1 MENNIKKIKRTID
14 IYPIFS
20 ALSADLIF
28 FIPIDTLFYTLAK
41 GLNASQITAMTM
53 ISLLVCILSKKIILN
68 IVKKIGN
75 INSLRIG
82 SLLLLLSAIILTFA
96 KSFIVILFYR
106 CAYEISFMFI
116 NMVLIVL
123 KNDLNFLGQ
132 KDDYYKIRNK
142 AKVLYAT
149 TTLITS
155 LLSGVLFNINMYLPM
170 YLSIILCGIVAKMS
184 FKICESKLNNEKEN
198 ETIENKNKIK
208 INVFSTI
215 FLIIISNTIFYSIIK
230 LGQGN
235 SKLFMQYDFQQ
246 FVSIEEVTYCITI
259 IVFLS
264 RIARLIGNIVFA
276 KIYIKVKDNISV
288 ILSYFLSLA
297 FLLLILGH
305 FLNLEYIY
313 KVIIMSLGF
322 FFILAV
328 RDSFR
333 IYIEDIALKITKKD
347 EQQKI
352 LLNIEVYRKIGTL
365 LLSAL
370 VTLILMKFELIMI
383 EILLLIL
390 AVIEI
395 FINKKLLKRLED
407 NN

>member
-1 MENNIKKIKRTID
+1 MESNINKIKRTIN

-20 ALSADLIF
+20 AFSADLIF

-53 ISLLVCILSKKIILN
+53 ISLLVCILSKKIVLN

-82 SLLLLLSAIILTFA
+82 ALLLLFSSIVLTFA
-96 KSFIVILFYR
+96 QSFILIIFYR
-106 CAYEISFMFI
+106 CAYEISFMFL

-132 KDDYYKIRNK
+132 KDDYYKERNK
-142 AKVLYAT
+142 AKILYAIT
-149 TTLITS
+149 TMITS

-170 YLSIILCGIVAKMS
+170 CLSIILCIIILRMS
-184 FKICESKLNNEKEN
+184 FEMYEAKVNEEDENVTTDNNK
-198 ETIENKNKIK
+198 KMK
-208 INVFSTI
+208 VSLFSTI
-215 FLIIISNTIFYSIIK
+215 FLIIISNAIFVSIII
-230 LGQGN
+230 LGQNN

-322 FFILAV
+322 FLILAV
-328 RDSFR
+328 RDSFK
-333 IYIEDIALKITKKD
+333 IYIEDIALKITKRD
-347 EQQKI
+347 EQQAI
-352 LLNIEVYRKIGTL
+352 MLNIEVYRKIVTL
-365 LLSAL
+365 LLSGLFTL
-370 VTLILMKFELIMI
+370 VLMKYELII
-383 EILLLIL
+383 VEILLLLL
-390 AVIEI
+390 AITEI
-395 FINKKLLKRLED
+395 IVSKKLLKRLED
-407 NN
+407 NS

>member
-1 MENNIKKIKRTID
+1 M
-14 IYPIFS
+14 
-20 ALSADLIF
+20 
-28 FIPIDTLFYTLAK
+28 
-41 GLNASQITAMTM
+41 
-53 ISLLVCILSKKIILN
+53 
-68 IVKKIGN
+68 
-75 INSLRIG
+75 
-82 SLLLLLSAIILTFA
+82 
-96 KSFIVILFYR
+96 
-106 CAYEISFMFI
+106 
-116 NMVLIVL
+116 
-123 KNDLNFLGQ
+123 NFLGQ
-132 KDDYYKIRNK
+132 KDDYYKKRNI
-142 AKVLYAT
+142 AKLLYAT
-149 TTLITS
+149 TTMITS

-170 YLSIILCGIVAKMS
+170 YLSIILCLIILRMS
-184 FKICESKLNNEKEN
+184 FEIYEAKSNNEEEN
-198 ETIENKNKIK
+198 ETTENKKKIK
-208 INVFSTI
+208 VRLFSTI
-215 FLIIISNTIFYSIIK
+215 FLIIISNAIFYSIII
-230 LGQGN
+230 LGQSN

-305 FLNLEYIY
+305 FLNIEFIY

>member
-1 MENNIKKIKRTID
+1 MENNINKIKRTID

-28 FIPIDTLFYTLAK
+28 FIPIDTLFLTLAK
-41 GLNASQITAMTM
+41 GLNASQITAVTM
-53 ISLLVCILSKKIILN
+53 VSLLVCILSKKIILN

-82 SLLLLLSAIILTFA
+82 AVLLLLSAIILTFC
-96 KSFIVILFYR
+96 KSFILILLYR
-106 CAYEISFMFI
+106 AVYEIAFMFL

-123 KNDLNFLGQ
+123 RTDLNAIGK
-132 KDDYYKIRNK
+132 KDDYYKIRNR

-155 LLSGVLFNINMYLPM
+155 LLLGVLFNINMYLPM
-170 YLSIILCGIVAKMS
+170 YLSILLCAIIVRMS
-184 FKICESKLNNEKEN
+184 FEIYEAKSNNEGEYG
-198 ETIENKNKIK
+198 TAENKKKVKVNL
-208 INVFSTI
+208 FSTI
-215 FLIIISNTIFYSIIK
+215 FLIIISNAIFYSIIK
-230 LGQGN
+230 LGQSN
-235 SKLFMQYDFQQ
+235 SKLFMQYEFQK
-246 FVSIEEVTYCITI
+246 FASIQTVTFCITI

-276 KIYIKVKDNISV
+276 RIYIKIKDKMSV

-322 FFILAV
+322 FLILAV
-328 RDSFR
+328 RDSFQV
-333 IYIEDIALKITKKD
+333 YIEDIALKITKGD
-347 EQQKI
+347 EQQAI
-352 LLNIEVYRKIGTL
+352 MLSIEVYRKIGTL

-370 VTLILMKFELIMI
+370 VTLILMKYELII
-383 EILLLIL
+383 VEILLLLL
-390 AVIEI
+390 AITEI
-395 FINKKLLKRLED
+395 FVSKKLLKRLE
-407 NN
+407 NNN

>member
-1 MENNIKKIKRTID
+1 MENNINKIKRTID

-132 KDDYYKIRNK
+132 KDDYYKKRNI
-142 AKVLYAT
+142 AKLLYAT
-149 TTLITS
+149 TTMITS

-170 YLSIILCGIVAKMS
+170 YLSIILCLIILRMS
-184 FKICESKLNNEKEN
+184 FEIYEAKSNNEEEN
-198 ETIENKNKIK
+198 ETTENKKKIK
-208 INVFSTI
+208 VRLFSTI
-215 FLIIISNTIFYSIIK
+215 FLIIISNAIFYSIII
-230 LGQGN
+230 LGQSN

-322 FFILAV
+322 FLILAV
-328 RDSFR
+328 RDSFK
-333 IYIEDIALKITKKD
+333 IYIEDIALKITKRD
-347 EQQKI
+347 EQQAI
-352 LLNIEVYRKIGTL
+352 MLNIEVYRKIVTL
-365 LLSAL
+365 LLSGLFTL
-370 VTLILMKFELIMI
+370 VLMKYELII
-383 EILLLIL
+383 VEILLLLL
-390 AVIEI
+390 AITEI
-395 FINKKLLKRLED
+395 IVSKKLLKRLED
-407 NN
+407 NS

>member
-1 MENNIKKIKRTID
+1 
-14 IYPIFS
+14 
-20 ALSADLIF
+20 
-28 FIPIDTLFYTLAK
+28 
-41 GLNASQITAMTM
+41 
-53 ISLLVCILSKKIILN
+53 
-68 IVKKIGN
+68 
-75 INSLRIG
+75 
-82 SLLLLLSAIILTFA
+82 
-96 KSFIVILFYR
+96 
-106 CAYEISFMFI
+106 
-116 NMVLIVL
+116 
-123 KNDLNFLGQ
+123 
-132 KDDYYKIRNK
+132 
-142 AKVLYAT
+142 
-149 TTLITS
+149 
-155 LLSGVLFNINMYLPM
+155 M

-184 FKICESKLNNEKEN
+184 FKIYESKLNNEKEN

-235 SKLFMQYDFQQ
+235 SKLFVQYEFQQ
-246 FVSIEEVTYCITI
+246 FASIQTVTFCITI

-264 RIARLIGNIVFA
+264 RIARLIGNIIFA
-276 KIYIKVKDNISV
+276 RIYMKIKDKMSV
-288 ILSYFLSLA
+288 ILSYILSLA
-297 FLLLILGH
+297 FVLLILGH
-305 FLNLEYIY
+305 FLNIEFIY